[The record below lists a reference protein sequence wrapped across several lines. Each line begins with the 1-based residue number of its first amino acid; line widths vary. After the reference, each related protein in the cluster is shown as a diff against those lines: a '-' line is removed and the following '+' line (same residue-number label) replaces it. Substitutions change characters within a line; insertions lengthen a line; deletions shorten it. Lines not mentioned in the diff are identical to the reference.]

1 MDEQRSLLKT
11 AQEAIQAG
19 RKQEARSLLQQA
31 LRQDPK
37 DYRAWLWLA
46 GVTKS
51 PQASLEYVE
60 RAERLAPGNATVARA
75 RAWAERRLAAEAAQ
89 AEPRT
94 ETVSRATPTAER
106 QPASELTA
114 QRERRGRDGETMP
127 PQMRTSQPS
136 PPQTQTEERKRS
148 RRPLVFA
155 AGALALVTVLL
166 LASGFI
172 WRASNGDAVD
182 EEAAIELAAAGDVGE
197 ATATPV
203 SGQFAPKN
211 RAGLAEDEE
220 GPGPEATATPR
231 PLEPKAMVSGKEGGG
246 PRPTWTMTPTP
257 TPTFTPTP
265 TPVPTFVSG
274 VSNPRPAERPPG
286 VGPNERWIDVNLT
299 AQRLVAYEGDT
310 PVFES
315 LVSSG
320 TYNYPTVTGQ
330 FRIWLRFQ
338 AQTMDGR
345 RLGYDYYLEN
355 VPYVMYFYQD
365 YALHGTYWHN
375 NFGTPMSH
383 GCVNLPTPAAEWI
396 YNWSTMGTVVNV
408 HY

>member
-1 MDEQRSLLKT
+1 MDEQRSLLKA
-11 AQEAIQAG
+11 AQKAIQAG

-31 LRQDPK
+31 LRLNPNE
-37 DYRAWLWLA
+37 YRTWLWLA
-46 GVTKS
+46 GVTRS
-51 PQASLEYVE
+51 PQASLTYVE
-60 RAERLAPGNATVARA
+60 RAEELAPGNKTVARA
-75 RAWAERRLAAEAAQ
+75 RAWAEQRLAREKETPPAPTSKTEPAIRRRLRPGTRERPAIERLAKER
-89 AEPRT
+89 PPT
-94 ETVSRATPTAER
+94 ERRVDE
-106 QPASELTA
+106 QPAT
-114 QRERRGRDGETMP
+114 RE
-127 PQMRTSQPS
+127 
-136 PPQTQTEERKRS
+136 EEEKRS
-148 RRPLVFA
+148 RRPLAFV
-155 AGALALVTVLL
+155 AGGLALVTVLL

-172 WRASNGDAVD
+172 WQAGNGKTADGA
-182 EEAAIELAAAGDVGE
+182 AAIELAAAGD
-197 ATATPV
+197 AAQPAATPV
-203 SGQFAPKN
+203 NGQFAPKN
-211 RAGLAEDEE
+211 PAALAEKAAGAEE
-220 GPGPEATATPR
+220 EAGAEATATPR
-231 PLEPKAMVSGKEGGG
+231 PLEPKAMVSGKEGDG

-274 VSNPRPAERPPG
+274 LSNARPAERPAG

-315 LVSSG
+315 PVSSG

-338 AQTMDGR
+338 SQTMDGR
-345 RLGYDYYLEN
+345 RLGYDYYLPN